1 MSRRIALALSFS
13 LTIVV
18 TFAVVSFASQA
29 GWLEAK
35 SNGDDETAVV
45 EPEPSPTAELTVQQ
59 EPRVITEYVYVDVP
73 AGAPPAAPQATA
85 PPATPTPQP
94 TVAPQQGNN
103 NTGPAV
109 AVQPRQSAPPTQ
121 AAKPKLPAN
130 PTQPP
135 STSGPSGRG
144 AEPEDDE
151 DEHEEEHEHKE
162 HEEHEDDD

>member
-18 TFAVVSFASQA
+18 TFALVSFASQA

-35 SNGDDETAVV
+35 SGGDEEAAVI
-45 EPEPSPTAELTVQQ
+45 EPQPSPTAEPTVQQ

-73 AGAPPAAPQATA
+73 VGAPPAQQAA
-85 PPATPTPQP
+85 DPPATPTPQP
-94 TVAPQQGNN
+94 TAVPQQSSP
-103 NTGPAV
+103 NTGSAIS
-109 AVQPRQSAPPTQ
+109 VQPSQSEQ
-121 AAKPKLPAN
+121 
-130 PTQPP
+130 PTQPARSP
-135 STSGPSGRG
+135 STSGPTSRS

-151 DEHEEEHEHKE
+151 DEHEEEHEHEE

>member
-18 TFAVVSFASQA
+18 TFALVSFASEA

-35 SNGDDETAVV
+35 SGGDEEAAVI
-45 EPEPSPTAELTVQQ
+45 EPEPSPTAEPTVQQ

-73 AGAPPAAPQATA
+73 ASAPPAQQAA
-85 PPATPTPQP
+85 PPATPTPMA
-94 TVAPQQGNN
+94 APQQVAS
-103 NTGPAV
+103 NTGSAV
-109 AVQPRQSAPPTQ
+109 SVQPHQSGQ
-121 AAKPKLPAN
+121 

-135 STSGPSGRG
+135 SATGASRG
-144 AEPEDDE
+144 GEPEDHDDDE
-151 DEHEEEHEHKE
+151 DEDNDEQEHEHEHEE